1 MREQAN
7 YYRKLAELNKPRVNY
22 LLQNR
27 EALQD
32 F

>member
-27 EALQD
+27 EVL
-32 F
+32 